1 MDESENSS
9 VQLLV
14 PSVFTLAVFLR
25 LLSCFVLN
33 VPNDEFAERKGTPGK
48 KLVELKLKSRRSK
61 NRQCEHGISW

>member
-1 MDESENSS
+1 MDESENRS

-33 VPNDEFAERKGTPGK
+33 VPNDEFAERKGTLRKQVG
-48 KLVELKLKSRRSK
+48 RT
-61 NRQCEHGISW
+61 